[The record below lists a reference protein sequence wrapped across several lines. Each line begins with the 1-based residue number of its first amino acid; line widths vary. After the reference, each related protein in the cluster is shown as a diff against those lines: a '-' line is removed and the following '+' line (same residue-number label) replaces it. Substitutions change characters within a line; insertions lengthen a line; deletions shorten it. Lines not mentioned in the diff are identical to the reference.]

1 MKRILKILMVVLML
15 IGSTFAISNFISPK
29 LKAEGLNGS
38 WVYKN
43 GVKVC
48 IAPGSECS
56 TFGRELPPDG

>member
-15 IGSTFAISNFISPK
+15 IGIAFAIPNFISPK

-48 IAPGSECS
+48 IAPGNECS
-56 TFGRELPPDG
+56 TFGNGFEPN